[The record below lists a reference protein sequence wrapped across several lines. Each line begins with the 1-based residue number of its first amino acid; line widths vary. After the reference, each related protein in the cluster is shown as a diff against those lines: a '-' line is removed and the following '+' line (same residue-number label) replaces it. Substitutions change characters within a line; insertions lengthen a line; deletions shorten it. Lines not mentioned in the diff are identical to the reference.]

1 MGDYS
6 SLPEET
12 KKLIADLEE
21 LTKDFEGLK
30 LTIAFGYGG
39 RAELVNAFNS
49 WVEQNP
55 GKKVS
60 IEDIERNLM
69 VKDTGDVDLLI
80 RTGGDH
86 RVSNF
91 LLWQIAYAELF
102 FTDTPWQIFQTKSL
116 KK

>member
-39 RAELVNAFNS
+39 KSRAC
-49 WVEQNP
+49 
-55 GKKVS
+55 
-60 IEDIERNLM
+60 
-69 VKDTGDVDLLI
+69 
-80 RTGGDH
+80 
-86 RVSNF
+86 
-91 LLWQIAYAELF
+91 
-102 FTDTPWQIFQTKSL
+102 
-116 KK
+116 